1 MADVSAPT
9 LKTVSLWGPVILVMA
24 IIFFASSLSDPG
36 APPGGLSDK
45 SAHFLAYGALGA
57 SLLRALAGGRPPET
71 TLRRILIAFALA
83 TLYGASDE
91 LHQRFVPNRS
101 PELLDLVADAIG
113 AMAGALLMTMT
124 MRVAGWMIPSRTTF

>member
-1 MADVSAPT
+1 MADVSAPV

-24 IIFFASSLSDPG
+24 VIFFASSLSDPG

-45 SAHFLAYGALGA
+45 SAHFLAYGALGG
-57 SLLRALAGGRPPET
+57 SLLRALAGGRPAEA
-71 TLRRILIAFALA
+71 TLRRILMAFALA

-101 PELLDLVADAIG
+101 PELLDLAADAIG
-113 AMAGALLMTMT
+113 GIAGALLMTVA
-124 MRVAGWMIPSRTTF
+124 MRVAAWLIPSRTSF